1 MLLNRRNFLKT
12 SLGAGTIA
20 AIGLPA
26 QAQNSPF
33 IVNMFGGRWENDW
46 RNQVM
51 PRFSEKIGRPVNLD
65 IGLGTGWVS
74 TFKAAGPE
82 NPPFSAIMLNERYT
96 AMLRDEGYF
105 ETLTPEL
112 VPNYKDVIEPAKLAG
127 STAVNGMLAP
137 LVIAYRTDMVKTPP
151 SGWADLWKEEYKGL
165 TGFYAITNSAGI
177 MMAMWAGEHFGS
189 GRDDIDTAVKKFA
202 ELKPFPQIGYSSQF
216 TPLITQGQIAIAP
229 LDVGEVKTMQEQGV
243 PVDFVLPEEGMMVFD
258 HSFSIL
264 KNGKDKKDAAAY
276 IDFVL
281 SPETQLWMTTNWLIA
296 PTNKTVKLPSELD
309 KWPLQPEQLEKAIR
323 FDWTEANKINKSL
336 TDLWSRTI

>member
-1 MLLNRRNFLKT
+1 MIFNRRNFLAT
-12 SLGAGTIA
+12 TLGAGALAVTGI
-20 AIGLPA
+20 PVR
-26 QAQNSPF
+26 AQNAPF

-51 PRFSEKIGRPVNLD
+51 PKFSQKIGRPVNLD

-82 NPPFSAIMLNERYT
+82 NPPFSVIMLNERYT

-105 ETLTPEL
+105 EPLTAEL
-112 VPNYKDVIEPAKLAG
+112 VPNFKDVIEPAKLKG
-127 STAVNGMLAP
+127 NTAVNGMLAP
-137 LVIAYRTDMVKTPP
+137 MVIAYRTDLVQKPP
-151 SGWADLWKEEYKGL
+151 RGWADLWNEEYRGL
-165 TGFYAITNSAGI
+165 LGFYAITNSAGI

-189 GRDDIDTAVKKFA
+189 GRDDIETAVKKFA

-216 TPLITQGQIAIAP
+216 TPLLTQGQIAIAP
-229 LDVGEVKTMQEQGV
+229 LDIGEVKTMQEQGV

-264 KNGKDKKDAAAY
+264 KHGKDQKEAAAY

-296 PTNKTVKLPSELD
+296 PTNKTVQLPAELD
-309 KWPLQPEQLEKAIR
+309 KWPLKPEQLEKAIR